1 MKFTHCRV
9 PSCSWLKKGKRSGM
23 SVSVAIARQA
33 MATRFELILHGTDPI
48 WLRAAG
54 EEALDEVQRLEAQL
68 SFYQPRSEISRL
80 NARAHRKPVRVE
92 PGLFRLLQ
100 RAQMLSRETEG
111 AFDITVAPLMRC
123 WGFIGGSGSRP
134 DPAMLEEA
142 RSLAGSHL
150 IEFNERDYTV
160 RFAREGMKV
169 DLGAIGKGYAVDRAI
184 EVLLEAGVTSAFLH
198 GGTST
203 AYGLGTPP
211 HEDSWKV
218 VLEIPE
224 YKGDPVPDATWFQ
237 RADDSRLEE
246 ERVLAV
252 IGLKDES
259 LSVSAP
265 TGKAFVMGGKI
276 LGHVIDPR
284 TGAPVQGAEMAAVV
298 HKSATETDAISTA
311 LLVLGIKGTEQVGK
325 INPEMRILVV
335 GRQEGHHELRME
347 SKGIQ
352 LLNRG

>member
-1 MKFTHCRV
+1 V
-9 PSCSWLKKGKRSGM
+9 KKGKRSDM
-23 SVSVAIARQA
+23 SVSVAIARHA
-33 MATRFELILHGTDPI
+33 MATRFELILHGQDPI

-54 EEALDEVQRLEAQL
+54 EEALDEVQKLEAQL
-68 SFYQPRSEISRL
+68 SFYQPQSEISRL
-80 NARAHRKPVRVE
+80 NARAHRGPVRVE
-92 PGLFRLLQ
+92 PGLFHLLQ
-100 RAQMLSRETEG
+100 RAQMLSQETEG

-123 WGFIGGSGSRP
+123 WGFIGGSGSMP
-134 DPAMLEEA
+134 DPGMLEEA

-184 EVLLEAGVTSAFLH
+184 ELLLEAGVTSAFLH

-203 AYGLGTPP
+203 AYGLGSPP
-211 HEDSWKV
+211 NEESWKV

-224 YKGDPVPDATWFQ
+224 FKGACAPDGAWIQ
-237 RADDSRLEE
+237 RAKESRPGE

-265 TGKAFVMGGKI
+265 TGKAFEMEGKI

-311 LLVLGIKGTEQVGK
+311 LLVLGTEGAEQVGK
-325 INPEMRILVV
+325 INPDMRILVV
-335 GRQEGHHELRME
+335 GRQEGHHECRME
-347 SKGIQ
+347 SRGIP
-352 LLNRG
+352 LLNRA